1 MTANLE
7 AGPAVIRGCYT
18 GLMPSPTADPGSRT
32 RVVRRVN
39 APPNV
44 VYRALLDGDAVQK
57 WRVPAAMTSRVHE
70 FDAREGG
77 RFRVSLTYDAPTGG
91 GKTSAQTDTY
101 YGHFAKL
108 VPDETIVEVI
118 EFESDDPAMRGEMTI
133 TTTLRAMDGGT
144 EIVGVHEGLP
154 SGVKPEDNETG
165 WNEAFD
171 RLAALLEAGWTPR
184 P

>member
-1 MTANLE
+1 MS
-7 AGPAVIRGCYT
+7 
-18 GLMPSPTADPGSRT
+18 SPPADPGSRT

-44 VYRALLDGDAVQK
+44 VYRALLDGDAVEK
-57 WRVPAAMTSRVHE
+57 WRVPAAMKSRVHE

-77 RFRVSLTYDAPTGG
+77 RFRVSLTYDAPSGA

-101 YGHFAKL
+101 HGHFARL
-108 VPDETIVEVI
+108 VPDETIVEVL

-133 TTTLRAMDGGT
+133 TTTLRAVDGGT
-144 EIVGVHEGLP
+144 EIVGVHEDLP
-154 SGVKPEDNETG
+154 AGVKPEDNETG

-171 RLAALLEAGWTPR
+171 RLAALLESGWRPR
-184 P
+184 S